1 MSVYKNIKTE
11 ELFLPPMFF
20 KKLRETLSSDI
31 FPYYFIPGL
40 QRKMGQF
47 GTNNFKLAKDQF
59 MLSHLLFRYEKEK
72 SNWFRTFEPI
82 IYFISQ
88 KYKVNELLR
97 MKINFYTNQHK
108 KIKYGAHIDFPNDRN
123 KGVKSGILNFITCNG
138 GTTINDKFYSS
149 KANELIVFDNELE
162 HYAITQTDAPI
173 RIMLNINW
181 K

>member
-20 KKLRETLSSDI
+20 KKLKETLSSDI
-31 FPYYFIPGL
+31 FPYYFVPSFKGSIDNF
-40 QRKMGQF
+40 MF
-47 GTNNFKLAKDQF
+47 G
-59 MLSHLLFRYEKEK
+59 HVLFRYEKET

-88 KYKVNELLR
+88 KYTVNELLR
-97 MKINFYTNQHK
+97 MRINFYTNQHK

-123 KGVKSGILNFITCNG
+123 KGVKSGILNFVTCNG